1 MKLVI
6 VPLALGELH
15 DGAAFYAASANAKLG
30 LAFVAEFDRAVSG
43 IMATPFVGPT
53 FRGTWRRYV
62 LRRFPYSV
70 FYQIA
75 SDEIRVVAVAHHRRR
90 PSYWAGRR

>member
-15 DGAAFYAASANAKLG
+15 DAAAFYAASANAELG
-30 LAFVAEFDRAVSG
+30 LAFLAEFDRAVSG
-43 IMATPFVGPT
+43 ILANPLVGAL
-53 FRGTWRRYV
+53 FRGSRRRYV

-70 FYQIA
+70 YYQVTP
-75 SDEIRVVAVAHHRRR
+75 DEIRIVAVAHHRRH
-90 PSYWAGRR
+90 PSYWAGRK

>member
-15 DGAAFYAASANAKLG
+15 DAAAFYAASANAKLG
-30 LAFVAEFDRAVSG
+30 LAFLAEFDRAVSG
-43 IMATPFVGPT
+43 ILANPLAGAL
-53 FRGTWRRYV
+53 FRGTRRRYV

-70 FYQIA
+70 FYQVA

-90 PSYWAGRR
+90 PSYWAGRK